1 MFEAIRRH
9 SRLVGR
15 GISATRYAPLVVAV
29 LLAGLC
35 VAGGLDAAHR
45 ESVRTR
51 LLMADPDTI
60 WKQPALQRYAVS
72 AGRSAYRDRCASC
85 HGANLGGDSRRGI
98 ADLAHGRWLYGSGRV
113 AELEHTILYGIRSG
127 NPKSWNLASM
137 PAFATPNP
145 YAAYTMTPL
154 TPGELEDVA
163 AYVYGFRHA
172 PTDFAAEERGS
183 RVFHKNGFCFDC
195 HGQDGK
201 GDPAIGAPDLT
212 DSIWLYGDG
221 SMQSIASSIAHGRA
235 GACPP
240 WIDRL
245 PAATI
250 RAIAVFVNDFSG
262 AGRTAAGN
270 GSRGT

>member
-1 MFEAIRRH
+1 MFEAIWRH
-9 SRLVGR
+9 SRFIARRLPAAR
-15 GISATRYAPLVVAV
+15 GSI
-29 LLAGLC
+29 LC
-35 VAGGLDAAHR
+35 VALFAAACAAGGLYIAHR
-45 ESVRTR
+45 EAVRAR
-51 LLMADPDTI
+51 LMMADPDEI

-72 AGRSAYRDRCASC
+72 AGRSAYRGRCATC
-85 HGANLGGDSRRGI
+85 HGADLAGDSRRGV

-137 PAFATPNP
+137 PAFATPDP
-145 YAAYTMTPL
+145 YKAYTMTPL
-154 TPGELEDVA
+154 TPGELRDVTT
-163 AYVYGFRHA
+163 YVYGFRHTPA
-172 PTDFAAEERGS
+172 DPAAAERGS

-212 DSIWLYGDG
+212 DAVWLYGDG

-250 RAIAVFVNDFSG
+250 RAIAVFINDFADARHS
-262 AGRTAAGN
+262 ATGN
-270 GSRGT
+270 RRHGV